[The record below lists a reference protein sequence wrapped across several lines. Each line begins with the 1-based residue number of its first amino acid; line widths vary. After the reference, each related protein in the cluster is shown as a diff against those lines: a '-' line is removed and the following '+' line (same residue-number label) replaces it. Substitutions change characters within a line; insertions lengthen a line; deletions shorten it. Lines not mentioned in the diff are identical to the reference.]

1 MGRQIIARLSNGN
14 TTAVLSRA
22 QDRHRSII
30 TCPVRLLLRV
40 PPTSHA
46 NFAIAAVWARARDV
60 DRCETNLKLCTESRL
75 ETRECMTQLHFHE
88 LTGKFSD
95 TSTAERERDKVES
108 AMKLKHGNEIR
119 HSECGRQETEQPRG
133 CAFELSEEEALG
145 PDSGAKICSFE
156 SSFESSSDQNS
167 RNLLPKFRYTHAKG
181 AFKGAL
187 FCIRITPQCFWVSVL

>member
-1 MGRQIIARLSNGN
+1 MQTLPS
-14 TTAVLSRA
+14 
-22 QDRHRSII
+22 
-30 TCPVRLLLRV
+30 LR
-40 PPTSHA
+40 
-46 NFAIAAVWARARDV
+46 FGRARDV

-95 TSTAERERDKVES
+95 TSTAERERDQVES

-167 RNLLPKFRYTHAKG
+167 RNLLPKFRYTDTCQRSIQRSAFLHPNHAPVLLGVRVVDLTKRVRRKERDSLRG
-181 AFKGAL
+181 KKTS
-187 FCIRITPQCFWVSVL
+187 RSVSFAN